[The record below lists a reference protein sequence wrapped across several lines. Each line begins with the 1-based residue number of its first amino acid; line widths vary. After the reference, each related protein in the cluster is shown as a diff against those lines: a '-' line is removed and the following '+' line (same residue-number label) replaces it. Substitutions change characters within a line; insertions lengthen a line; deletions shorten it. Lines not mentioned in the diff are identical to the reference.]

1 MSEYRAT
8 QTEEQMSTE
17 ILIINLVSE
26 LKEQARKMNES
37 VDSLLA
43 MCDRFSKGPKVKE
56 SRGGCGL
63 RSQAPHRE
71 KRHGRTLGYRTIG

>member
-1 MSEYRAT
+1 MSEYRAA

-26 LKEQARKMNES
+26 LKEQARKLNES

-43 MCDRFSKGPKVKE
+43 MCDEFSKKP
-56 SRGGCGL
+56 S
-63 RSQAPHRE
+63 SAS
-71 KRHGRTLGYRTIG
+71 